1 MSGPRFNQQ
10 QAPTPSPECH
20 LSIHRVT
27 QDGSGRDIVEHD
39 HRTSPHDLS
48 IRWSSVD
55 RNLSVTPSDS
65 YQVQPRDNNRYEV
78 ASAATASMKN
88 GHQPTSANTEH
99 EHRMVLD
106 GSDAYTLVILDC
118 SPHPDSAGAGGGC
131 ASRSGSCDCHTKCYC
146 QTELII
152 KQQQIPHNHVCQHV
166 CQHHQPNPPGQLNQQ
181 HQSGI
186 HQHHENYLAIEQN
199 RSPNSIRGDNSSR
212 GSDFR
217 SSDNQQQEQQQRQ
230 EYSQYQEQQVTHKSS
245 TQQNSPK
252 QNVIQQHDQQ
262 QWKTFDS
269 NVSRQYDPGHLQL
282 QQLAQDEAARTADF
296 EQKRTLQQEQR
307 NQRDRD
313 QMGELR
319 QKGATKL
326 VKRWDWN
333 QAQFITQEVPVEQ
346 AQRPQVAPS
355 PSPHTTTTTT
365 TTTHSATDVW
375 HQDIQPSRNKIPL
388 TTATAAAATPTTT
401 IIPYPSTSGINQIF
415 NEQQLQQPQ
424 PWLERRIPD
433 IESVQSDPLY
443 RDLLFELQRLEEGV
457 SVPKQ
462 KTIVEQETLQRPV
475 FGQSIT
481 PEHVEVKEYENVE
494 FVCRLIPNS
503 DPSMK
508 IQWTLN
514 GKPLQESSRITN
526 EHDFGVVRLLIKR
539 CEAEDSGIYQCK
551 ASNSLGEAISTA
563 SLRVHAKSNIQ
574 CETLHP
580 AGLDKIRQLENPR
593 PIDNIEEPLIE
604 QAPKFLTHIQDYV
617 EKNEGESVHFECC
630 LGPVDDPD
638 LKTEWFFNGRPLV
651 TGSRFHTIDD
661 FGFIV
666 LDIDWLFPR
675 DTGEYVCRATNK
687 FGTDITRTVLRV
699 KPDKNIVLDS
709 QLDNPM
715 IIDKLR
721 QLEFPNVIQETIVEE
736 PNKPAHFVQQLKSEN
751 NRKEFNEGDNVHFEA
766 RVGPAT
772 DGNLTVEWFHND
784 KPLISGHRFKP
795 SFDFG
800 HIQLDI
806 LYVYPE
812 DSGIYKCVAR
822 NSVGIDVSQFEISV
836 QGKPSLILKSQ
847 LPKEMEGG
855 VQKINEMEA
864 MWNKPIEPE
873 EDEAPR
879 GKMAPEF
886 VLKPKPY
893 TAFEGNS
900 ARFCCRIIGF
910 PKPRLTWVVNGQTV
924 VTGSRYKLTY
934 DGMYHLIIPKC
945 QLSDAGK
952 IEVYARNLSGECFST
967 TELKVKRKVD
977 DYRGVLKNSPN
988 PWYDE
993 QSLKVY
999 QRHRSSQDLTDDDD
1013 ADDDDDSF
1021 LQQFHQQ
1028 RLQMA
1033 TEQQSVSP
1041 IANQVI
1047 GYMEPGTPDV
1057 NLLATSKSPLM
1068 EPGDLHPVVV
1078 EQQVV
1083 MAPPPSTIQRAIKVK
1098 DSIQIG
1104 PEKSFQLPDHRGGRG
1119 GSGQYQADQGSINQ
1133 QDLTKTSEQKQQQ
1146 HQQQRVFG
1154 VDLPRYSPKG
1164 ASGSGTSDEAS
1175 KRLAMNKTA
1184 TTTTTAQ
1191 STQPYQQQAEYQ
1203 DWLLQQHFQQQQ
1215 QQLMD
1220 QQSNRSSEERSLR
1233 ERQQSPGQSS
1243 LYDARLPPPS
1253 PESMVHGKEV
1263 HSHTHKQ
1270 TQLER
1275 RRNKEIIREIIEKDI
1290 FEQEH
1295 KGVTKDNV
1303 MRGSSTERGSTPDSI
1318 QSSSLREE
1326 MMMAK
1331 GGSGRSSSNQ
1341 YNIQQQQLQEQQER
1355 EFQQLLLQQQQ
1366 QQQRQETQQSQVRFQ
1381 DEQQVFVEDYMVPP
1395 EFINK
1400 IQPCQAIDGD
1410 EAQFECTFK
1419 GDPKPN
1425 ISWFRETK
1433 MIRPSNMYTIITDL
1447 SNENQYK
1454 STLIIRRVTLNSNA
1468 VYTVKAENAAGS
1480 AKSSA
1485 NLVVEPHPLAENQ
1498 SKMSGSGGGKAIMM
1512 DKASSERSQQGSASS
1527 QMVYQASSS
1536 MTTGARSVDQ
1546 EIDSSQSDSQSN
1558 KVVKSTK
1565 TRKLR
1570 SEEMGDLIR
1579 ASPEGVVVPTFL
1591 HTIHDL
1597 SSKAGELARLD
1608 ARLIGT
1614 QPMEVRWLKDGQRVR
1629 ADKSHKMV
1637 LEGDLYTLLILE
1649 CSQRDEGFYECV
1661 ACNRVGEARCGAKLT
1676 VYSDP
1681 TDFQAGAGGSKT
1693 SELITNYSTTSTSQ
1707 SSSNYYTYPAQSTL
1721 QSNQSSVIDNNTN
1734 NQSEQQHQ
1742 GQRKFFGQTKL
1753 QFHPLMNQY
1762 TTISS
1767 SGQLMQQEVPRLIK
1781 GLEDQ
1786 QVREGKAVTLRCQ
1799 ISSFPIPEVHWY
1811 KQGDK
1816 PIKPSKYF
1824 RIFKDNDETYC
1835 LRILEAF
1842 PEDQGEYKCVAR
1854 APNSHANVETK
1865 AILTVIP
1872 NSPR

>member
-1 MSGPRFNQQ
+1 MSGHRFNQQ
-10 QAPTPSPECH
+10 PVPTPSPECL

-27 QDGSGRDIVEHD
+27 QDESGRDIVEHD

-55 RNLSVTPSDS
+55 RSLSVTPSD
-65 YQVQPRDNNRYEV
+65 
-78 ASAATASMKN
+78 
-88 GHQPTSANTEH
+88 GHQIQPKEINQYAVATTKDGRQPQTSDGH
-99 EHRMVLD
+99 KMVLD

-118 SPHPDSAGAGGGC
+118 SPHPDSALAVGECTAKC
-131 ASRSGSCDCHTKCYC
+131 ASRSGSCDCHSKCYC

-152 KQQQIPHNHVCQHV
+152 KQQQIPHDHVCPHM
-166 CQHHQPNPPGQLNQQ
+166 CHHRHHNPHQQ
-181 HQSGI
+181 TQQQQQAT
-186 HQHHENYLAIEQN
+186 HQHHENYLAIEQK
-199 RSPNSIRGDNSSR
+199 RSLNSVREDNSSR
-212 GSDFR
+212 GNDSR
-217 SSDNQQQEQQQRQ
+217 GPDNQQKRDHGD
-230 EYSQYQEQQVTHKSS
+230 QEQQVTNDSS
-245 TQQNSPK
+245 
-252 QNVIQQHDQQ
+252 IQQHSPQRQQQYGFQEQQ
-262 QWKTFDS
+262 QWKSVDTSNNKQQQQQQHHDS
-269 NVSRQYDPGHLQL
+269 GHSQVQQRALDETGRQAEY
-282 QQLAQDEAARTADF
+282 ER
-296 EQKRTLQQEQR
+296 ERRLQQEQR
-307 NQRDRD
+307 NQRDRE
-313 QMGELR
+313 QMGQLR

-333 QAQFITQEVPVEQ
+333 QAQFVTQEVPVEQ
-346 AQRPQVAPS
+346 AQRPQVAAS
-355 PSPHTTTTTT
+355 PPPYSQQ
-365 TTTHSATDVW
+365 TTHSTTDVW
-375 HQDIQPSRNKIPL
+375 HQDIQPSRVLGPSTTTTMT
-388 TTATAAAATPTTT
+388 TTASTITP
-401 IIPYPSTSGINQIF
+401 PPSTSGQPSGINQIF
-415 NEQQLQQPQ
+415 NEQQLQQQQ
-424 PWLERRIPD
+424 PWLEHRIPD

-457 SVPKQ
+457 SAPKQ
-462 KTIVEQETLQRPV
+462 TTIVEQETLQRPV

-503 DPSMK
+503 DPSIN

-514 GKPLQESSRITN
+514 GKPLRESSRITN

-539 CEAEDSGIYQCK
+539 CEAEDSGIYQCR

-563 SLRVHAKSNIQ
+563 SLRVHAKGNIQ

-709 QLDNPM
+709 QLDNPL

-721 QLEFPNVIQETIVEE
+721 RLEFPNVIQETIVEE
-736 PNKPAHFVQQLKSEN
+736 PNKPAHFVQQLKSEG

-812 DSGIYKCVAR
+812 DSGIYKCITR
-822 NSVGIDVSQFEISV
+822 NAAGVDVSQFEISI

-855 VQKINEMEA
+855 VEKINQMEA
-864 MWNKPIEPE
+864 MWNRPIEPE

-879 GKMAPEF
+879 EKMAPEF

-945 QLSDAGK
+945 QSSDAGK

-1013 ADDDDDSF
+1013 DDDSYF
-1021 LQQFHQQ
+1021 QQFHQQ
-1028 RLQMA
+1028 RIQMA
-1033 TEQQSVSP
+1033 TEQQTVSP

-1083 MAPPPSTIQRAIKVK
+1083 MAPPPSTIQQAIKVK
-1098 DSIQIG
+1098 DSIQTS
-1104 PEKSFQLPDHRGGRG
+1104 PEKNFISPEHRWGGVEADRH
-1119 GSGQYQADQGSINQ
+1119 QVDQGNSQ
-1133 QDLTKTSEQKQQQ
+1133 QDLTATSQQG
-1146 HQQQRVFG
+1146 QQQRVFG
-1154 VDLPRYSPKG
+1154 VDLPRYSPKANSGAHG
-1164 ASGSGTSDEAS
+1164 ASDGTR
-1175 KRLAMNKTA
+1175 RLAFRDA
-1184 TTTTTAQ
+1184 AH
-1191 STQPYQQQAEYQ
+1191 SSQPYEQQAEYQ
-1203 DWLLQQHFQQQQ
+1203 KWLLQQHLQQQQ

-1233 ERQQSPGQSS
+1233 ELQQSPGQSS
-1243 LYDARLPPPS
+1243 LHDARLPPPS

-1295 KGVTKDNV
+1295 RGVTKDNV

-1326 MMMAK
+1326 MMLGK
-1331 GGSGRSSSNQ
+1331 TGSARSGLNQ
-1341 YNIQQQQLQEQQER
+1341 YNNNS
-1355 EFQQLLLQQQQ
+1355 QQQQ
-1366 QQQRQETQQSQVRFQ
+1366 QQHFREQQMLIQQQQMAQQSQVHLQ
-1381 DEQQVFVEDYMVPP
+1381 EEQQVLIEDYMVPP

-1400 IQPCQAIDGD
+1400 IQPSQAIDGD

-1447 SNENQYK
+1447 SDENQYK
-1454 STLIIRRVTLNSNA
+1454 STLIIKRVTLNSNA
-1468 VYTVKAENAAGS
+1468 VYSVKAENAAGS

-1485 NLVVEPHPLAENQ
+1485 NLVVEPHPMAESQ
-1498 SKMSGSGGGKAIMM
+1498 SKISGVGKAKIM
-1512 DKASSERSQQGSASS
+1512 DKAIGKQQHQGNQLTSS
-1527 QMVYQASSS
+1527 QTVYRASTSSS
-1536 MTTGARSVDQ
+1536 SNNFETTATRSVEQD
-1546 EIDSSQSDSQSN
+1546 IDSSQSDSQSN

-1570 SEEMGDLIR
+1570 SGEMGDLIR

-1614 QPMEVRWLKDGQRVR
+1614 QPMKVRWLKDGQRIR

-1676 VYSDP
+1676 VYSD
-1681 TDFQAGAGGSKT
+1681 TRDFQTGTSKT
-1693 SELITNYSTTSTSQ
+1693 PELITNYETTKSGSHSAHYTSQ
-1707 SSSNYYTYPAQSTL
+1707 HSSSVDTM
-1721 QSNQSSVIDNNTN
+1721 NND
-1734 NQSEQQHQ
+1734 EQQ

-1762 TTISS
+1762 TTTSP
-1767 SGQLMQQEVPRLIK
+1767 SGQLLQQEIPRLIK

-1786 QVREGKAVTLRCQ
+1786 QVREGKAITLRCL

-1854 APNSHANVETK
+1854 APNSHANVETR